1 MRVFSELIRHR
12 GQQVKNHLGGN
23 GNGNGNGNGTPGES
37 GDGKT

>member
-1 MRVFSELIRHR
+1 MRVFSASIRHR

-23 GNGNGNGNGTPGES
+23 GNGNGTPGES